1 MTMNPLSLVKTT
13 LNVSIAIVRLPLDTV
28 NRLLGRNG
36 LEVDAAAAA
45 VRESAGQALGDQ
57 ALQAEGA
64 RGRVATEKR
73 TEAVRLREAAQE
85 VATAADAKAKAKKDE
100 AAAKRARADQD
111 AQAEKQAADKRA
123 KERKRKAAEQERQRK
138 GVAEKAAAEK
148 REAAK
153 SQGKRSRLK
162 ALDEGAEAMQE
173 REDAL
178 VAAEEADRLK
188 AAATS
193 VKAARKS

>member
-1 MTMNPLSLVKTT
+1 MNPLSLVKTT